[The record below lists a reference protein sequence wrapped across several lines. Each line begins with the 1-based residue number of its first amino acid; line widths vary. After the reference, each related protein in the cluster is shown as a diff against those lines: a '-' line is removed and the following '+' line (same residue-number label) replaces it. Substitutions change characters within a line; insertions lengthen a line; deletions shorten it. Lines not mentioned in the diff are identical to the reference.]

1 MNFSK
6 LLINNQHNS
15 PHQLR
20 HLSNLQQHQHPVR
33 QITPNHQHVFHFKKT
48 HIYLKKTRSI
58 IRTFDDRISPRT
70 SKPTK
75 IRTNKQNITF
85 SLTKP

>member
-33 QITPNHQHVFHFKKT
+33 QITPQSST
-48 HIYLKKTRSI
+48 
-58 IRTFDDRISPRT
+58 RISLQENPYLFEKDT
-70 SKPTK
+70 QYY
-75 IRTNKQNITF
+75 QNFRYPYFATH
-85 SLTKP
+85 L